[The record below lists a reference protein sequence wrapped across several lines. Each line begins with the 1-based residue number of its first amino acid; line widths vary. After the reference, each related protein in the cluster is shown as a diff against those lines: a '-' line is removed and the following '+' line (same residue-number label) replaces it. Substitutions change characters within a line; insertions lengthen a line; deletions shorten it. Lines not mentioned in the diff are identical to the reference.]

1 MPFILKASQK
11 SLPNKRLFHLPTKYY
26 HILEGNTA
34 TLSNSQQFMTGQN
47 ATGNSANGGND
58 FSSGNSSIYFPSR
71 YHFAAALSKGGSWAR
86 TTLLVP
92 HWRLRDGFPTMNSC
106 TSCILF
112 QAKCLISH
120 CCTTPLNY
128 SVCEV
133 IFQNGRKRKKKKI
146 FFLHCFCPTPET
158 CPHKSSS
165 SVPRRVAQ
173 SPSRRHSATFPSQQP
188 GTRQAACHASP
199 GKENQGLPAGE
210 IIILITNL
218 PLLSLPSLPV
228 LIIIRQLHIKN
239 AICD

>member
-34 TLSNSQQFMTGQN
+34 TLSNSQQFMTGKN

-133 IFQNGRKRKKKKI
+133 IFQNGRKRKKKR
-146 FFLHCFCPTPET
+146 FFFCIVF
-158 CPHKSSS
+158 
-165 SVPRRVAQ
+165 VPPQRHAHTNPLPLFREELL
-173 SPSRRHSATFPSQQP
+173 SP
-188 GTRQAACHASP
+188 
-199 GKENQGLPAGE
+199 PAGGTQQRF
-210 IIILITNL
+210 LASSQVQGRQHAM
-218 PLLSLPSLPV
+218 LLQGRKTKAYQQERL
-228 LIIIRQLHIKN
+228 
-239 AICD
+239 

>member
-133 IFQNGRKRKKKKI
+133 IFQNGRKRKKKD
-146 FFLHCFCPTPET
+146 FFFALFLSHPRDMPTQILFLCSE
-158 CPHKSSS
+158 KSC
-165 SVPRRVAQ
+165 SVP
-173 SPSRRHSATFPSQQP
+173 QQE
-188 GTRQAACHASP
+188 A
-199 GKENQGLPAGE
+199 
-210 IIILITNL
+210 
-218 PLLSLPSLPV
+218 LSNVS
-228 LIIIRQLHIKN
+228 
-239 AICD
+239 